1 MFWFNQLNLTFMKNF
16 ILFFALLFSFTSFAQ
31 IEGTWNGNI
40 EIPNQKLPFVIH
52 ISKANNQWKA
62 MGESPIQTN
71 EKFPLEKIT
80 FQNDT
85 LKISDSKLGMN
96 YTGVLK
102 NAKYIEGKFSQ
113 GGMSFSLNLEKG
125 EFKLNRPQEPQP
137 PFSYKNE
144 DVTFE
149 NKEAQIKLAG
159 TLTMPNGKG
168 KFPAVVLVSGSGPQN
183 RNEEVLGH
191 KPFLLIADYLTK
203 NGYAVLRFD
212 DRGVAASEGDFTKA
226 TVFDFASDAKAAI
239 KYLKTIKDIDSKK
252 IGILGHSEGGEVAQ
266 IIASQDATVNF
277 IVLMASPGIKG
288 SEGLVLQN
296 DAFSKA
302 MDIPELTRALNK
314 KLNEKTYEIIMSN
327 DSKEKAEK
335 ELKEYY
341 KTTVHFKNLTNE
353 ELDNQIKGLYSDHIR
368 QLLLFNP
375 MDYLPKINCKVLAL
389 NGTKDLQVT
398 SLENLAAIEK
408 GLSHNKKLKIISYEG
423 LNHLF
428 QPATTGLDTEYAEIE
443 TTIEPVVLEDITK
456 WLNENVK

>member
-1 MFWFNQLNLTFMKNF
+1 MKNF

-40 EIPNQKLPFVIH
+40 AIPNQKLPFVIH
-52 ISKANNQWKA
+52 ISKADNQWKV
-62 MGESPIQTN
+62 MGESPMQTD

-96 YTGVLK
+96 YIGVLK
-102 NAKYIEGKFSQ
+102 NPKYIEGKFSQ
-113 GGMSFSLNLEKG
+113 GGMSFPLNLEKG

-137 PFSYKNE
+137 PFSYKSE

-149 NKEAQIKLAG
+149 NKEATIKLAG

-212 DRGVAASEGDFTKA
+212 DRGVAASEGDFPKA

-398 SLENLAAIEK
+398 SVENLAGIEK

-428 QPATTGLDTEYAEIE
+428 QPAKSGLDTEYAEIE